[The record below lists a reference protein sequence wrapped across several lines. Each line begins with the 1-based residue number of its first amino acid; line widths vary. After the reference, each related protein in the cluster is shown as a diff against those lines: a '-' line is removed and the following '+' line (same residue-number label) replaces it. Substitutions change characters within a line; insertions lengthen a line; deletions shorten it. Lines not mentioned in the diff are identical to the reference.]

1 VVTSTALHAAI
12 LHDSEVLR
20 VSVPGIECF
29 KLSTAQNAAT
39 WYHTRTR
46 LLGPVRRYDVITDAF
61 IPVDGKEEP
70 FVFKTPFVYFPSS
83 ANDDRLEPLF
93 RIAPLQRAM
102 PPPPGALTMDVL
114 VVR

>member
-1 VVTSTALHAAI
+1 MTSTALHAAI

-46 LLGPVRRYDVITDAF
+46 LLGPVRRYDVTADAF
-61 IPVDGKEEP
+61 IPIDEEEEP
-70 FVFKTPFVYFPSS
+70 FSNSKTRSRTSCRPSTS
-83 ANDDRLEPLF
+83 TVSSHCSVSHRCSVPCRRLLA
-93 RIAPLQRAM
+93 R
-102 PPPPGALTMDVL
+102 
-114 VVR
+114 